1 MQKISCIQSVIQI
14 PMKRVTVSVP
24 DEVDARVRR
33 VAEEE
38 EKSISRVFA
47 EAVEK
52 HLREKRRQR
61 AVERVASILE
71 RTMVQKEAEEE
82 LRRERDASD
91 RSFS

>member
-1 MQKISCIQSVIQI
+1 
-14 PMKRVTVSVP
+14 MKRVTVSVP

-38 EKSISRVFA
+38 GKSISRVFA

-71 RTMVQKEAEEE
+71 RTTVQKEAEEE

-91 RSFS
+91 RSFSR

>member
-1 MQKISCIQSVIQI
+1 
-14 PMKRVTVSVP
+14 MKRVTVSVP

-38 EKSISRVFA
+38 GKSISRVFA

-71 RTMVQKEAEEE
+71 RTTVQKEAEEE
-82 LRRERDASD
+82 LHRERDASD
-91 RSFS
+91 RSFSR

>member
-1 MQKISCIQSVIQI
+1 
-14 PMKRVTVSVP
+14 MKRVTVSVP

-38 EKSISRVFA
+38 GKSISRVFA

-71 RTMVQKEAEEE
+71 RTTVQKEAEEE

-91 RSFS
+91 RSFSQ